1 MSVSLNFLLA
11 SAARGARHRHS
22 FRCLRQMST
31 VYALSSGHGKC
42 GVSLVRVSGPASLT
56 ALQALT
62 KKTKHVERRATLS
75 KLSTNDGIVLD
86 HALTIWFPA
95 PNSFTGE
102 QHFKCSCT
110 HNTGFL
116 LANFSKLKRTKTQGF
131 PKLKQNFAKTQAKKF

>member
-1 MSVSLNFLLA
+1 MSLTLNILA
-11 SAARGARHRHS
+11 SAARRHS
-22 FRCLRQMST
+22 LRRQMST

-75 KLSTNDGIVLD
+75 KLSTNDGTVLD

-102 QHFKCSCT
+102 QHFKIM
-110 HNTGFL
+110 F
-116 LANFSKLKRTKTQGF
+116 
-131 PKLKQNFAKTQAKKF
+131 